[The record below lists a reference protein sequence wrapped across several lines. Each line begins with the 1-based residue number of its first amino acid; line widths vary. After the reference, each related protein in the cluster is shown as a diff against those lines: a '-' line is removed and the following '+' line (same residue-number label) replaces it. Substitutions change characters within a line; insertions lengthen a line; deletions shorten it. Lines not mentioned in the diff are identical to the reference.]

1 MDTIKHAIQRIKEG
15 LLKEIWDNTRWMYR
29 YVKRYWIAII
39 IYTLIGMS
47 GVVMGVVTSYISKDL
62 VDIITGH
69 QTGEVIRTFCMM
81 IGFGIANTV
90 ITQLSNYE
98 STWINIRIDNEI
110 KAEIYDKILITDWE
124 SLTTYH
130 TGDLLTRW
138 GSDASNI
145 SGGVLSWV
153 PNMLIYLFRFVSAL
167 GIVLVNDPTFAIF
180 ALLGVPVSAL
190 MSKTLM
196 R

>member
-69 QTGEVIRTFCMM
+69 QTGEVIRTF
-81 IGFGIANTV
+81 
-90 ITQLSNYE
+90 
-98 STWINIRIDNEI
+98 
-110 KAEIYDKILITDWE
+110 
-124 SLTTYH
+124 
-130 TGDLLTRW
+130 
-138 GSDASNI
+138 
-145 SGGVLSWV
+145 
-153 PNMLIYLFRFVSAL
+153 
-167 GIVLVNDPTFAIF
+167 
-180 ALLGVPVSAL
+180 
-190 MSKTLM
+190 
-196 R
+196 